1 MGDLYIDFEM
11 LEKTQKDIRD
21 IHEVMAAPCREMEE
35 VDGAAMGVFKLAQR
49 MDDFGDEWSY
59 GIKQMSKFSKSAAK
73 ALGQIKKTF
82 EEMDEEFARELEKAR
97 SGKGGQR

>member
-1 MGDLYIDFEM
+1 MSDLYIDYEM
-11 LEKTQKDIRD
+11 LVKTQKDIED
-21 IHEVMAAPCREMEE
+21 IHEVMAAPCREMED
-35 VDGAAMGVFKLAQR
+35 VDGASMGVYKLAQR

-82 EEMDEEFARELEKAR
+82 EETDEQFARELEKAR
-97 SGKGGQR
+97 SPKGGKK